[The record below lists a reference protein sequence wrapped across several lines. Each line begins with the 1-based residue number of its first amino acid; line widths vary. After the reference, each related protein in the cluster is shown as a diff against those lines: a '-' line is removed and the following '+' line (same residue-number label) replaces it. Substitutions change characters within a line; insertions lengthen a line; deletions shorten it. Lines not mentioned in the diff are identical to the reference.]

1 MAYSAVV
8 AATPYMYAVHS
19 TRPDET
25 GAVEI
30 LFASEAEACA
40 YAIHRSTD
48 FRVEAAVVTR
58 YALGELGTRHPVA
71 WYINGEPQD
80 HRALPVGTM
89 YPVEPHPP
97 VPDGVGGQRLLPG

>member
-1 MAYSAVV
+1 MAYTLGV
-8 AATPYMYAVHS
+8 AAPPYMYAVHS

-48 FRVEAAVVTR
+48 FRVVAAVVTR
-58 YALGELGTRHPVA
+58 YALGRLGTRHPVA

-80 HRALPVGTM
+80 ARAIPASAI
-89 YPVEPHPP
+89 YPVEQHPP
-97 VPDGVGGQRLLPG
+97 VPNRAGGK